1 MLCINIFF
9 SGSCENC
16 FKLVVLIIVIDKDFG
31 SNGEIEFLEI
41 CGNVSIF
48 FEIDNS
54 IGLIEVFINDM
65 SLFNGIYLY
74 IVNIIDKGILFCGI
88 IVIFLFNVVVLMN
101 I

>member
-1 MLCINIFF
+1 M
-9 SGSCENC
+9 
-16 FKLVVLIIVIDKDFG
+16 
-31 SNGEIEFLEI
+31 
-41 CGNVSIF
+41 
-48 FEIDNS
+48 NS
-54 IGLIEVFINDM
+54 GLIEVLINDM